1 MESITLLTNRQDTLE
16 KSTQSGMVR
25 LNILKVPQ
33 ALLTTTKE
41 RKEQIS
47 LETKI

>member
-1 MESITLLTNRQDTLE
+1 MESITLLTNRQGTLE
-16 KSTQSGMVR
+16 KSTQSEMVR
-25 LNILKVPQ
+25 LNILKAPQ